1 VLLTFQELVSFWT
14 PQESY
19 LQGLA
24 DSEGTVLRGI
34 ARKSRVMLDKTG
46 NFSACLPPSLF
57 ADGALGT
64 PIFSRHPLRKVPFT
78 MSSKAAFINGK
89 QALAASL
96 KSLSLVSSFF
106 LVTYTHHVLQF
117 NEIAIEGTLY
127 TKASLAAAMA
137 EEWNLQSSGMNQ

>member
-1 VLLTFQELVSFWT
+1 
-14 PQESY
+14 
-19 LQGLA
+19 
-24 DSEGTVLRGI
+24 
-34 ARKSRVMLDKTG
+34 
-46 NFSACLPPSLF
+46 
-57 ADGALGT
+57 
-64 PIFSRHPLRKVPFT
+64 

-117 NEIAIEGTLY
+117 NEIAIEGTPY

-137 EEWNLQSSGMNQ
+137 EEWNISYPQFGPVLIPLITKAGDDQGNSLPDKANETQSTGVPDISKALAPVKSTDPEIVVFCSQS